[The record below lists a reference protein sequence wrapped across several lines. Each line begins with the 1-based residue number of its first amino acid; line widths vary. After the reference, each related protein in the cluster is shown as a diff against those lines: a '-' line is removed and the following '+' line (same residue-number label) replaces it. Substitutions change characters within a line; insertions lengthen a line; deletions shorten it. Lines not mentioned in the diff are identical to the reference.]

1 MAKKINIF
9 FYNGILGGAI
19 LSPPKLKG
27 LKQSLAGLM
36 WPVGCTLA
44 MSGLVVKAG
53 NSWSRGHGFEPLH
66 CLLDKMYVKTEI
78 KENIGSLNGAHQIKH
93 EKKNQ
98 GE

>member
-1 MAKKINIF
+1 VKITRGSKHFLQKCFVAKKINIF

-53 NSWSRGHGFEPLH
+53 NS
-66 CLLDKMYVKTEI
+66 
-78 KENIGSLNGAHQIKH
+78 
-93 EKKNQ
+93 
-98 GE
+98 